1 MNRELQPSRVDTIIE
16 NASYRWSNAR
26 KFWSIF
32 VAIGAI
38 TSIAGGAFRGLD
50 GALTPLAL
58 TAVFGAA
65 AILSKNPKS

>member
-1 MNRELQPSRVDTIIE
+1 MNHERQPSRVDAIVE
-16 NASYRWSNAR
+16 NVSYCWSNAR

-38 TSIAGGAFRGLD
+38 TTIAGETFRGLD
-50 GALTPLAL
+50 GALAPLVL